1 VISHNKYRTSEV
13 MYAYC
18 RVFIVCMVLVTI
30 DTSRSSAQG
39 MGGLSVSPTRI
50 VLEGRQRT
58 DEIMLTNHSSDTV
71 TYRISFKNMRMNED
85 GTYEDIDS
93 AESGEAF
100 ADNLIR
106 FSPRQVTLEPGS
118 SQTVRLL
125 LRKPANLPPG
135 EYRSHMLFQ
144 AVPPADVGTDIENL
158 ELGEGD
164 LQVQITTVFAV
175 TIPVIVVHG
184 DLSATVGFS
193 DVSFHQP
200 DTAEEPPTLSMQ
212 LKRSGSR
219 SVYGDITVTFVPEE
233 SGSDRI
239 VGLVRG
245 IAVFYPYP
253 SRTVNLPLT
262 IPEDVTL
269 KSGDLL
275 ITYRAT
281 PNDGGATLSDTS
293 LRIP

>member
-1 VISHNKYRTSEV
+1 
-13 MYAYC
+13 
-18 RVFIVCMVLVTI
+18 MVAAK
-30 DTSRSSAQG
+30 SPAQG

-50 VLEGRQRT
+50 VLEGRQRS
-58 DEIMLTNHSSDTV
+58 DDILLTNHSSDIV

-85 GTYEDIDS
+85 GTYEDIES
-93 AESGEAF
+93 AEYGEAF
-100 ADNLIR
+100 ADKLIR
-106 FSPRQVTLEPGS
+106 FSPRQVTLAPRS

-125 LRKPANLPPG
+125 LRKPADLPPG

-144 AVPPADVGTDIENL
+144 AIPPADVGTDIEIL
-158 ELGEGD
+158 EQGESD
-164 LQVQITTVFAV
+164 LQVKITTVFAI
-175 TIPVIVVHG
+175 TIPVIVIHG
-184 DLSATVGFS
+184 NFSATVEFS
-193 DVSFHQP
+193 DVSLHQP
-200 DTAEEPPTLSMQ
+200 DTTGKPPALSLQ
-212 LKRSGSR
+212 LKRSGNR
-219 SVYGDITVTFVPEE
+219 SAYGDITVTFVPEE

-269 KSGDLL
+269 KNGDLL

-281 PNDGGATLSDTS
+281 PEDGGAILSDAT